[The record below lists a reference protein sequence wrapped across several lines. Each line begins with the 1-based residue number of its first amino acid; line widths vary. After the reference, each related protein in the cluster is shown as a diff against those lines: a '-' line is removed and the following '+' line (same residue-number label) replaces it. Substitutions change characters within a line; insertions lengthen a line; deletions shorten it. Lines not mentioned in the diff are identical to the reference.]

1 MMEEL
6 LKKKMEPAEILLAVK
21 TSFIAKKP
29 IE

>member
-1 MMEEL
+1 MMEER

-21 TSFIAKKP
+21 ISFITKKA